1 MFDEKQDE
9 ASVCFLR
16 GFDKSLLRWMERG
29 RLWSE
34 NSAPGIRRAFADEIS
49 QAHLDFPSSVFPIS
63 VLTRALWL
71 SSARGVRTEL
81 LSPLS
86 LCQNERVCL
95 WRASII
101 SLVEADYQDDKPV
114 E

>member
-34 NSAPGIRRAFADEIS
+34 NSAPGIRRAFAGEKS
-49 QAHLDFPSSVFPIS
+49 NCAYPPPHAL
-63 VLTRALWL
+63 VL
-71 SSARGVRTEL
+71 
-81 LSPLS
+81 
-86 LCQNERVCL
+86 
-95 WRASII
+95 I
-101 SLVEADYQDDKPV
+101 
-114 E
+114 